1 MRTLN
6 RYVGR
11 EILGSSFLVL
21 TGLIVLFAFFDL
33 IRELGDLSAGYAF
46 RRAVFYVLLGLPTH
60 IYEVF
65 PIAALIG
72 TLFALAQLVGN
83 SEYTVMRASGASLP
97 QIGWSLTRVGLVLVA
112 ITFALGEFVVPYS
125 EKIAQQF
132 KLQARNQVV
141 AQEFRSGVWL
151 RQDRNFINI
160 RQVELPDTTLLGVKI
175 YEFDAEQR
183 LQSVSLAERGR
194 YMGANQWK
202 LTGITQT
209 VVEGGT
215 TRISRAPEMI
225 WRSVLDPSF
234 LSVLLVQP
242 ERMSAANLYQYIDYL
257 SENKQKT
264 SRYEIAF
271 WKKVFY
277 PVAVLVMMFLALPF
291 AQFQRRSGGIGMRIF
306 SGIMLGL
313 LFYTFNMFF
322 TYLGVLYDWPPLPSA
337 VFPTI
342 MFFLLGA
349 GMLWWLER
357 R

>member
-1 MRTLN
+1 MKTLN
-6 RYVGR
+6 RYIGR
-11 EILGSSFLVL
+11 EVLGSSFLVL
-21 TGLIVLFAFFDL
+21 MGLIVLFAFFDL
-33 IRELGDLSAGYAF
+33 IRELGDLSVGYAF

-97 QIGWSLTRVGLVLVA
+97 QIGWSLTRVGLLLVA

-151 RQDRNFINI
+151 RQDRNFINV

-175 YEFDAEQR
+175 YEFDADQR

-194 YMGANQWK
+194 YLGANQWL

-209 VVEGGT
+209 MLGGSA
-215 TRISRAPEMI
+215 TRVSRAPEMI

-271 WKKVFY
+271 WKKVCY

-291 AQFQRRSGGIGMRIF
+291 AQFHRRSGGVGLRIF
-306 SGIMLGL
+306 NGIMLGL

-337 VFPTI
+337 VFPTL
-342 MFFLLGA
+342 MFFLLAA

>member
-1 MRTLN
+1 MKTLN
-6 RYVGR
+6 RYIGR
-11 EILGSSFLVL
+11 EVLASTFLVL
-21 TGLIVLFAFFDL
+21 MGLIVLFAFFDL
-33 IRELGDLSAGYAF
+33 IRELGDLSAGYFF
-46 RRAVFYVLLGLPTH
+46 RRAVFYVVLGLPTH

-97 QIGWSLTRVGLVLVA
+97 QIGWALTRVGIVLVA
-112 ITFALGEFVVPYS
+112 VTFALGEFVVPYS

-132 KLQARNQVV
+132 KLQSRNQVV

-160 RQVELPDTTLLGVKI
+160 RQVELPDTTLLGVRI
-175 YEFDAEQR
+175 YEFDAESKLR
-183 LQSVSLAERGR
+183 SVSQAERGK

-202 LTGITQT
+202 LTGI
-209 VVEGGT
+209 VRT
-215 TRISRAPEMI
+215 TLENDVSRISRVDEMV
-225 WRSVLDPSF
+225 WNSVLDPSF

-257 SENKQKT
+257 SENRQKT

-313 LFYTFNMFF
+313 VFYTFNMFF

-337 VFPTI
+337 VFPTA
-342 MFFLLGA
+342 MFFVLA
-349 GMLWWLER
+349 ATMLWYLER

>member
-1 MRTLN
+1 MKTIN
-6 RYVGR
+6 RYIGR
-11 EILGSSFLVL
+11 EVLGSSFLVL

-33 IRELGDLSAGYAF
+33 IRELGDLSAGYSF
-46 RRAVFYVLLGLPTH
+46 RRAVFFVVLGLPTH

-83 SEYTVMRASGASLP
+83 SEYTVMRSSGASLP
-97 QIGWSLTRVGLVLVA
+97 QIGWSLTRVGLVLVVV
-112 ITFALGEFVVPYS
+112 TFALGEFVVPYS

-132 KLQARNQVV
+132 KLQARDQVV

-160 RQVELPDTTLLGVKI
+160 RQVELPETTLLGVKI
-175 YEFDAEQR
+175 YEFDAEHR

-194 YMGANQWK
+194 YLGANQWK
-202 LTGITQT
+202 LTGITRT
-209 VVEGGT
+209 VLDTGS
-215 TRISRAPEMI
+215 TRVSRAPEMI
-225 WRSVLDPSF
+225 WRSVLDPAF

-257 SENKQKT
+257 TENKQKT

-271 WKKVFY
+271 WKKVCY

-291 AQFQRRSGGIGMRIF
+291 AQFQRRSGGIGTRIF

-337 VFPTI
+337 VFPTLI
-342 MFFLLGA
+342 FFLLAA

>member
-1 MRTLN
+1 
-6 RYVGR
+6 
-11 EILGSSFLVL
+11 
-21 TGLIVLFAFFDL
+21 
-33 IRELGDLSAGYAF
+33 
-46 RRAVFYVLLGLPTH
+46 
-60 IYEVF
+60 
-65 PIAALIG
+65 
-72 TLFALAQLVGN
+72 
-83 SEYTVMRASGASLP
+83 
-97 QIGWSLTRVGLVLVA
+97 
-112 ITFALGEFVVPYS
+112 VVPYS

-132 KLQARNQVV
+132 KLQSRNQVV

-160 RQVELPDTTLLGVKI
+160 RQVELPDTTLLGVRI
-175 YEFDAEQR
+175 YEFDAESKLR
-183 LQSVSLAERGR
+183 SVSQAERGK

-202 LTGITQT
+202 LTGI
-209 VVEGGT
+209 VRT
-215 TRISRAPEMI
+215 TLENDVSRISRVDEMV
-225 WRSVLDPSF
+225 WNSVLDPSF

-257 SENKQKT
+257 SENRQKT

-313 LFYTFNMFF
+313 VFYTFNMFF

-337 VFPTI
+337 VFPTA
-342 MFFLLGA
+342 MFFVLA
-349 GMLWWLER
+349 ATMLWYLER

>member
-1 MRTLN
+1 MKTLN
-6 RYVGR
+6 RYIGR
-11 EILGSSFLVL
+11 EVLGSSFLVL
-21 TGLIVLFAFFDL
+21 LGLIVLFAFFDL
-33 IRELGDLSAGYAF
+33 IRELGDLGAGYAF

-83 SEYTVMRASGASLP
+83 SEYTVMRASGTSLP

-183 LQSVSLAERGR
+183 LHSVSLADRGR
-194 YMGANQWK
+194 YMGGNQWK

-209 VVEGGT
+209 ILDSGT
-215 TRISRAPEMI
+215 ARISQAPEMI

-271 WKKVFY
+271 WKKIFY

-337 VFPTI
+337 VFPTL
-342 MFFLLGA
+342 MFLLLAA

>member
-1 MRTLN
+1 MKTIN
-6 RYVGR
+6 RYIGR
-11 EILGSSFLVL
+11 EVLGSSFLVL
-21 TGLIVLFAFFDL
+21 TALIVLFAFFDL

-46 RRAVFYVLLGLPTH
+46 RRAVFFVLLGLPTH
-60 IYEVF
+60 IYEIF

-83 SEYTVMRASGASLP
+83 SEYTVMRSSGASLP

-151 RQDRNFINI
+151 RQDHNFINI

-175 YEFDAEQR
+175 YEFDAEHR

-194 YMGANQWK
+194 YLGANQWK

-209 VVEGGT
+209 LLDAGS
-215 TRISRAPEMI
+215 TRVSRSPELI
-225 WRSVLDPSF
+225 WRSVLDPTF

-257 SENKQKT
+257 NENKQKT

-271 WKKVFY
+271 WKKVCY
-277 PVAVLVMMFLALPF
+277 PMAVLVMMFLALPF
-291 AQFQRRSGGIGMRIF
+291 AQFQRRSGGIGTRIF

-322 TYLGVLYDWPPLPSA
+322 TYLGVLYNWPPLPSA
-337 VFPTI
+337 VFPTL
-342 MFFLLGA
+342 MFLLLAA

>member
-1 MRTLN
+1 MKTLN
-6 RYVGR
+6 RYIGR
-11 EILGSSFLVL
+11 EVLASTFLVL
-21 TGLIVLFAFFDL
+21 MGLIVLFAFFDL
-33 IRELGDLSAGYAF
+33 IRELGDLSAGYFF
-46 RRAVFYVLLGLPTH
+46 RRAVFYVVLGLPTH
-60 IYEVF
+60 MYEVF

-72 TLFALAQLVGN
+72 TLFALAQFVGN

-97 QIGWSLTRVGLVLVA
+97 QVGWALTRVGIVLVA
-112 ITFALGEFVVPYS
+112 VTFALGEFVVPYS

-132 KLQARNQVV
+132 KLQSRNQVV

-160 RQVELPDTTLLGVKI
+160 RQVELPDTTLLGVRI
-175 YEFDAEQR
+175 YEFDAESKLR
-183 LQSVSLAERGR
+183 SVSQAERGK

-202 LTGITQT
+202 LTGI
-209 VVEGGT
+209 VRT
-215 TRISRAPEMI
+215 TLENDVSRISRMDEMV
-225 WRSVLDPSF
+225 WNSVLDPSF

-257 SENKQKT
+257 SENRQKT

-313 LFYTFNMFF
+313 VFYTFNMFF

-337 VFPTI
+337 VFPTA
-342 MFFLLGA
+342 MFFVLA
-349 GMLWWLER
+349 ATMLWYLER

>member
-1 MRTLN
+1 MKTIN
-6 RYVGR
+6 GYIGR
-11 EILGSSFLVL
+11 EVLASTGLVL
-21 TGLIVLFAFFDL
+21 LGLIVLFAFFDL
-33 IRELGDLSAGYAF
+33 IRELGDVNVQGPF
-46 RRAVFYVLLGLPTH
+46 RRALFYVMLGLPTH
-60 IYEVF
+60 IYEMF

-72 TLFALAQLVGN
+72 TLFALSALVTN
-83 SEYTVMRASGASLP
+83 SEYTVIRASGASLP
-97 QIGWSLTRVGLVLVA
+97 QVGWALTRVGLVLVVV
-112 ITFALGEFVVPYS
+112 TFLLGEFVVPYS

-132 KLQARNQVV
+132 KLQARNRVV

-160 RQVELPDTTLLGVKI
+160 RQVELPDTILLGVRI
-175 YEFDAEQR
+175 YEFDADHK
-183 LQSVSLAERGR
+183 LSSVSLAERGQ

-209 VVEGGT
+209 TLTGEAARV
-215 TRISRAPEMI
+215 TRTPEMI

-242 ERMSAANLYQYIDYL
+242 ERMSATNLYQYIDYL

-271 WKKVFY
+271 WKKVCY
-277 PVAVLVMMFLALPF
+277 PIAVLVMMFLALPF

-322 TYLGVLYDWPPLPSA
+322 TYLGVLYDWAPLPSA
-337 VFPTI
+337 MFPTMI
-342 MFFLLGA
+342 FFLMAA

>member
-1 MRTLN
+1 MKTLN
-6 RYVGR
+6 RYIGR
-11 EILGSSFLVL
+11 EVLASTFLVL
-21 TGLIVLFAFFDL
+21 MGLIVLFAFFDL
-33 IRELGDLSAGYAF
+33 IRELGDLSAGYFF
-46 RRAVFYVLLGLPTH
+46 RRAVFYVVLGLPTH

-97 QIGWSLTRVGLVLVA
+97 QIGWALTRVGIVLVA
-112 ITFALGEFVVPYS
+112 VTFALGEFVVPYS

-132 KLQARNQVV
+132 KLQSRNQVV

-160 RQVELPDTTLLGVKI
+160 RQVELPDTTLLGVRI
-175 YEFDAEQR
+175 YEFDAESKLR
-183 LQSVSLAERGR
+183 SVSEAERGK

-202 LTGITQT
+202 LTGI
-209 VVEGGT
+209 VRT
-215 TRISRAPEMI
+215 TLENDVSRISRMDEMV
-225 WRSVLDPSF
+225 WNSVLDPSF

-257 SENKQKT
+257 SENRQKT

-313 LFYTFNMFF
+313 VFDTFNMFF

-337 VFPTI
+337 VFPTA
-342 MFFLLGA
+342 MFFVLA
-349 GMLWWLER
+349 ATMLWYLER

>member
-1 MRTLN
+1 MKTLN

-11 EILGSSFLVL
+11 EVLGSSFLVL
-21 TGLIVLFAFFDL
+21 MGLIVLFAFFDL
-33 IRELGDLSAGYAF
+33 IRELGDIGAGYAF

-60 IYEVF
+60 IYEVS

-72 TLFALAQLVGN
+72 TLFALSQLVGN
-83 SEYTVMRASGASLP
+83 SEYTVMRSSGASLP
-97 QIGWSLTRVGLVLVA
+97 QIGWALTRVGLVLVV

-132 KLQARNQVV
+132 KLQTHNKVV

-175 YEFDAEQR
+175 YEFDAEHR

-209 VVEGGT
+209 LLDGGT
-215 TRISRAPEMI
+215 ARVSRSPEMI

-257 SENKQKT
+257 AENKQKT

-271 WKKVFY
+271 WKKVCY
-277 PVAVLVMMFLALPF
+277 PIAVLVMMFLALPF

-313 LFYTFNMFF
+313 VFYTFNMFF

-337 VFPTI
+337 VFPTL
-342 MFFLLGA
+342 MFFLLAA

>member
-1 MRTLN
+1 MKT
-6 RYVGR
+6 VGR
-11 EILGSSFLVL
+11 YIGREVLGSTGLVL
-21 TGLIVLFAFFDL
+21 LGLVVLFTFFDL
-33 IRELGDLSAGYAF
+33 IRELGDMSVQAPF
-46 RRAVFYVLLGLPTH
+46 RRALFYVMLGLPTH
-60 IYEVF
+60 IYEMF

-72 TLFALAQLVGN
+72 TLFALSTLVAN
-83 SEYTVMRASGASLP
+83 SEYTVMRASGASLQ
-97 QIGWSLTRVGLVLVA
+97 QIGWALTRVGLLLVA
-112 ITFALGEFVVPYS
+112 ITFMLGEFVVPHS

-132 KLQARNQVV
+132 KLQARNRVV

-160 RQVELPDTTLLGVKI
+160 RQVELPDTVLLGVRI
-175 YEFDAEQR
+175 YEFDAENK
-183 LQSVSLAERGR
+183 LSSVSQAERGQ
-194 YMGANQWK
+194 YMGGNQWR

-209 VVEGGT
+209 TLTPEAARVT
-215 TRISRAPEMI
+215 HLPEMT

-242 ERMSAANLYQYIDYL
+242 ERMSAANLYQYIAYL
-257 SENKQKT
+257 AENKQKT

-271 WKKVFY
+271 WKKVAY

-291 AQFQRRSGGIGMRIF
+291 AQFQRRSGSIGTRIF

-313 LFYTFNMFF
+313 VFYTFNMFF
-322 TYLGVLYDWPPLPSA
+322 TYLGVLYDWPAIPSA
-337 VFPTI
+337 MFPT
-342 MFFLLGA
+342 MVFFVMAA

>member
-1 MRTLN
+1 
-6 RYVGR
+6 
-11 EILGSSFLVL
+11 
-21 TGLIVLFAFFDL
+21 
-33 IRELGDLSAGYAF
+33 
-46 RRAVFYVLLGLPTH
+46 VFYVVLGLPTH

-97 QIGWSLTRVGLVLVA
+97 QIGWALTRVGIVLVA
-112 ITFALGEFVVPYS
+112 VTFALGEFVVPYS

-132 KLQARNQVV
+132 KLQSRNQVV

-160 RQVELPDTTLLGVKI
+160 RQVELPDTTLLGVRI
-175 YEFDAEQR
+175 YEFDAESKLR
-183 LQSVSLAERGR
+183 SVSEAERGK

-202 LTGITQT
+202 LTGI
-209 VVEGGT
+209 VRT
-215 TRISRAPEMI
+215 TLENDVSRISRMDEMV
-225 WRSVLDPSF
+225 WNSVLDPSF

-257 SENKQKT
+257 SENRQKT

-313 LFYTFNMFF
+313 VFYTFNMFF
-322 TYLGVLYDWPPLPSA
+322 TYLGVLYDWAPLPSA
-337 VFPTI
+337 VFPTM
-342 MFFLLGA
+342 MFFVLA
-349 GMLWWLER
+349 ATMLWWLER

>member
-1 MRTLN
+1 MKTLN
-6 RYVGR
+6 RYIGR
-11 EILGSSFLVL
+11 EVLGSSFLVL
-21 TGLIVLFAFFDL
+21 LGLVVLFAFFDL
-33 IRELGDLSAGYAF
+33 IRELGDLGVGYAF
-46 RRAVFYVLLGLPTH
+46 RRAVFYVLLGLPNH

-83 SEYTVMRASGASLP
+83 SEYTVMRSSGASLP

-175 YEFDAEQR
+175 YEFDADHH
-183 LQSVSLAERGR
+183 LQSVSLAERGS
-194 YMGANQWK
+194 YLGANQWK

-209 VVEGGT
+209 VLDGGA
-215 TRISRAPEMI
+215 TRVSRTPEMI

-271 WKKVFY
+271 WKKVCY
-277 PVAVLVMMFLALPF
+277 PLAVLVMMFLALPF

-337 VFPTI
+337 VFPTL
-342 MFFLLGA
+342 MFFLLA
-349 GMLWWLER
+349 VGMLWWLER

>member
-1 MRTLN
+1 MKTLN
-6 RYVGR
+6 RYIGR
-11 EILGSSFLVL
+11 EVLESSFLVL
-21 TGLIVLFAFFDL
+21 LGLIVLFAFFDV

-46 RRAVFYVLLGLPTH
+46 RRVLFYVLLGLPTH

-72 TLFALAQLVGN
+72 TLFALSQLVGN
-83 SEYTVMRASGASLP
+83 SEYTVMRSSGASLP

-175 YEFDAEQR
+175 YEFDADHR

-194 YMGANQWK
+194 YMGSNQWK

-209 VVEGGT
+209 LLEGGT
-215 TRISRAPEMI
+215 TRVLRSPEMI

-271 WKKVFY
+271 WKKVCY
-277 PVAVLVMMFLALPF
+277 PIAVLVMMFLALPF
-291 AQFQRRSGGIGMRIF
+291 AQFQRRSGGLGMRIF

-313 LFYTFNMFF
+313 VFYTFNMFF
-322 TYLGVLYDWPPLPSA
+322 TYLGLLYDWPPLPSA
-337 VFPTI
+337 IFPTLV
-342 MFFLLGA
+342 FFLLAA

>member
-1 MRTLN
+1 MKTLN
-6 RYVGR
+6 RYIGR
-11 EILGSSFLVL
+11 EVLGSSFLVL
-21 TGLIVLFAFFDL
+21 LALIVLFAFFDL
-33 IRELGDLSAGYAF
+33 IRELGDLSVGYAF

-83 SEYTVMRASGASLP
+83 SEYTVMRSSGASLP

-160 RQVELPDTTLLGVKI
+160 RQVELPDTTLRGVKI
-175 YEFDAEQR
+175 YEFDADHR

-194 YMGANQWK
+194 YLGANQWK

-209 VVEGGT
+209 VLDGGT
-215 TRISRAPEMI
+215 TRVSHAPEMI

-271 WKKVFY
+271 WKKVCY
-277 PVAVLVMMFLALPF
+277 PIAVLVMMFLALPF

-322 TYLGVLYDWPPLPSA
+322 TYLGVLYDWPPLPTA
-337 VFPTI
+337 VFPTL
-342 MFFLLGA
+342 MFFLLAA

>member
-1 MRTLN
+1 MKTLN
-6 RYVGR
+6 RYIGR
-11 EILGSSFLVL
+11 EVLGSSFLVL
-21 TGLIVLFAFFDL
+21 LALIVLFAFFDL
-33 IRELGDLSAGYAF
+33 IRELGDLSVGYAF

-83 SEYTVMRASGASLP
+83 SEYTVIRSSGASLP

-175 YEFDAEQR
+175 YEFDADHR

-194 YMGANQWK
+194 YLGASQWR
-202 LTGITQT
+202 LTGVTKT
-209 VVEGGT
+209 VLDGGA
-215 TRISRAPEMI
+215 TRVSHAPEMI

-271 WKKVFY
+271 WKKVCY

-337 VFPTI
+337 VFPTL
-342 MFFLLGA
+342 MFFLLAA

>member
-1 MRTLN
+1 MDQVADL
-6 RYVGR
+6 GR
-11 EILGSSFLVL
+11 G
-21 TGLIVLFAFFDL
+21 TYDL
-33 IRELGDLSAGYAF
+33 KQLALH
-46 RRAVFYVLLGLPTH
+46 VLLLIPTH
-60 IYEVF
+60 VYEVF

-97 QIGWSLTRVGLVLVA
+97 QVGWALTRVGIVLVA
-112 ITFALGEFVVPYS
+112 VTFALGEFVVPYS

-132 KLQARNQVV
+132 KLQSRNQVV

-160 RQVELPDTTLLGVKI
+160 RQVELPDTTLLGVRI
-175 YEFDAEQR
+175 YEFDAESKLR
-183 LQSVSLAERGR
+183 SVSQAERGK

-202 LTGITQT
+202 LTGI
-209 VVEGGT
+209 VRT
-215 TRISRAPEMI
+215 TLDNDVSRISRMDEMT
-225 WRSVLDPSF
+225 WNSVLDPSF

-257 SENKQKT
+257 SENRQKT

-291 AQFQRRSGGIGMRIF
+291 AQVQRRSGGIGMRIF

-313 LFYTFNMFF
+313 VFYTFNMFF

-337 VFPTI
+337 VFPTA
-342 MFFLLGA
+342 MFFVLA
-349 GMLWWLER
+349 ATMLWYLER

>member
-1 MRTLN
+1 MKTLN
-6 RYVGR
+6 RYIGR
-11 EILGSSFLVL
+11 EVLGSSFLVL
-21 TGLIVLFAFFDL
+21 LGLIVLFAFFDL
-33 IRELGDLSAGYAF
+33 IRELGDISAGYAF

-60 IYEVF
+60 VYEVF

-83 SEYTVMRASGASLP
+83 SEYTVMRSSGASLP
-97 QIGWSLTRVGLVLVA
+97 QIGWSLTRVGLVLVL

-132 KLQARNQVV
+132 KLQFRNQVV

-175 YEFDAEQR
+175 YEFDAEHR

-209 VVEGGT
+209 VLEGGMART
-215 TRISRAPEMI
+215 SRSPEMI

-257 SENKQKT
+257 TENKQKT

-271 WKKVFY
+271 WKKLCY
-277 PVAVLVMMFLALPF
+277 PIAVLVMMFLALPF

-313 LFYTFNMFF
+313 VFYTFNMFF

-337 VFPTI
+337 IFPTL
-342 MFFLLGA
+342 MFFLLAA

>member
-1 MRTLN
+1 MKTLN
-6 RYVGR
+6 RYIGR
-11 EILGSSFLVL
+11 EVLASTFLVL
-21 TGLIVLFAFFDL
+21 MGLIVLFAFFDL
-33 IRELGDLSAGYAF
+33 IRELGDLSAGYFF
-46 RRAVFYVLLGLPTH
+46 RRAVFYVVLGLPTH

-97 QIGWSLTRVGLVLVA
+97 QIGWALTRVGIVLVA
-112 ITFALGEFVVPYS
+112 VTFALGEFVVPYS

-132 KLQARNQVV
+132 KLQSRNQVV

-160 RQVELPDTTLLGVKI
+160 RQVELPDTTLLGVRI
-175 YEFDAEQR
+175 YEFDAESKLR
-183 LQSVSLAERGR
+183 SVSQAERGK

-202 LTGITQT
+202 LTGI
-209 VVEGGT
+209 VRT
-215 TRISRAPEMI
+215 TLENDVSRISRMDEMV
-225 WRSVLDPSF
+225 WNSVLDPSF

-257 SENKQKT
+257 SENRQKT

-313 LFYTFNMFF
+313 VFYTFNMFF

-337 VFPTI
+337 VFPTA
-342 MFFLLGA
+342 MFFVLA
-349 GMLWWLER
+349 ATMLWYLER

>member
-1 MRTLN
+1 MKTLN
-6 RYVGR
+6 RYIGR
-11 EILGSSFLVL
+11 EVLASTFLVL
-21 TGLIVLFAFFDL
+21 MGLIVLFAFFDL
-33 IRELGDLSAGYAF
+33 IRELGDLSAGYFF
-46 RRAVFYVLLGLPTH
+46 RRAVFYVVLGLPTH

-72 TLFALAQLVGN
+72 TLFALAQFVGN

-97 QIGWSLTRVGLVLVA
+97 QIGWALTRVGIVLVA
-112 ITFALGEFVVPYS
+112 MTFALGEFVVPYS

-132 KLQARNQVV
+132 KLQSRNQVV

-160 RQVELPDTTLLGVKI
+160 RQVELPDTTLLGVRI
-175 YEFDAEQR
+175 YEFDAESKLR
-183 LQSVSLAERGR
+183 SVSQAERGK

-202 LTGITQT
+202 LTGI
-209 VVEGGT
+209 VRT
-215 TRISRAPEMI
+215 TLENNVSRISRMDDMV
-225 WRSVLDPSF
+225 WNSVLDPSF

-257 SENKQKT
+257 SENRQKT

-313 LFYTFNMFF
+313 VFYTFNMFF

-337 VFPTI
+337 VFPTA
-342 MFFLLGA
+342 MFFVLA
-349 GMLWWLER
+349 ATMLWYLER

>member
-1 MRTLN
+1 MKTLD

-11 EILGSSFLVL
+11 EVLGSSFLVL
-21 TGLIVLFAFFDL
+21 TALIVLFAFFDL
-33 IRELGDLSAGYAF
+33 IRELGDLTTDYAF
-46 RRAVFYVLLGLPTH
+46 RRAVFFVFLSLPTH
-60 IYEVF
+60 IYEIF

-72 TLFALAQLVGN
+72 TLFALSQLVAN
-83 SEYTVMRASGASLP
+83 SEYTVMRSSGVSLR
-97 QIGWSLTRVGLVLVA
+97 QIGWSLTKVGLVLVV
-112 ITFALGEFVVPYS
+112 ITFLLGEFVVPLS

-132 KLQARNQVV
+132 KLQVLNQVV

-160 RQVELPDTTLLGVKI
+160 RQVELPDTTLLGVRI
-175 YEFDAEQR
+175 YEFDAEDR

-194 YMGANQWK
+194 YLGANQWK
-202 LTGITQT
+202 LTGITRT
-209 VVEGGT
+209 ILEPGN
-215 TRISRAPEMI
+215 TRVLRATEMV

-242 ERMSAANLYQYIDYL
+242 ERMSAANLYQYIVYL

-271 WKKVFY
+271 WKKVCY

-291 AQFQRRSGGIGMRIF
+291 AQFQRRSGGLGLRIF

-337 VFPTI
+337 LFPTFI
-342 MFFLLGA
+342 FFMLAA